1 MDAIS
6 AARHCDKLQKRR
18 EQVSITLQH
27 IAKEQREAEQNT
39 DWLDQAAYES
49 RIGLLERLSGWYVQE
64 MSEIDRALDRI
75 TENQYGLCLACHSA
89 IEAERLEFFPQTAFC
104 SACQATREGLQSA

>member
-6 AARHCDKLQKRR
+6 AAKHYDQLRKRR

-27 IAKEQREAEQNT
+27 IEKEQEEAEQNT

-49 RIGLLERLSGWYVQE
+49 RIGLLDCLSRWYIEE
-64 MSEIDRALDRI
+64 MAEIDGALDRI
-75 TENQYGLCLACHSA
+75 AQNQYGTCQACHNL
-89 IEAERLEFFPQTAFC
+89 IGTERLESFPQAVFC